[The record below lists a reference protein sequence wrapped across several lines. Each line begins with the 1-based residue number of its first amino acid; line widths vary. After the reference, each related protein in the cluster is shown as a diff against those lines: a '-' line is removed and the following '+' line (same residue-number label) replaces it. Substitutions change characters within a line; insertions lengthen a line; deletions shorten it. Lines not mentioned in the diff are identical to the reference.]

1 MLTAGFKLDKCRGFT
16 LVEIVMALLILGILA
31 GVGLPSLRDFIER
44 NRIKTSAE
52 SLQNAIQLARGE
64 ALRLNQKVRFTLG
77 VGTAW
82 SVNVDA
88 GGAVVQQSRASGEGG
103 SADVGSATNPAG
115 ATQITFNG
123 LGRVVDNT
131 TPGLATLTAIDV
143 SIAGAPVETIRR
155 IEISS
160 PGGQVRIC
168 IPPPTIPVAG
178 IDPRRCLQ

>member
-1 MLTAGFKLDKCRGFT
+1 VLGIGPKLSRNSGFT
-16 LVEIVMALLILGILA
+16 AIELVIALLILGLLA
-31 GVGLPSLRDFIER
+31 TIGLPSLNEFIVR
-44 NRIKTSAE
+44 NRIKASAE
-52 SLQNAIQLARGE
+52 ALQNAVQLARGE
-64 ALRLNQKVRFTLG
+64 ALRLNAKVRFTLG

-103 SADVGSATNPAG
+103 SADVGSATTPAG
-115 ATQITFNG
+115 ATQVTFNG
-123 LGRVVDNT
+123 LGRIVPNT
-131 TPGLATLTAIDV
+131 NASAILTAIDV
-143 SIAGAPVETIRR
+143 SVPGAPVETIRR

-168 IPPPTIPVAG
+168 IPPPTIAVAG